1 MDITY
6 LGHSSFKIKG
16 KTATVVTD
24 PFDESAVGLK
34 YPAVEAD
41 IVTTSH
47 DHDDHGK
54 IKLVKNYKKAF
65 TGPGEYEVMGISFIG
80 IPSFHDEKKSLP
92 AGRQGE
98 KRGKNTIFVIEVDG
112 VRICHLGDLGHKLT
126 EGQLKKI
133 GDIDVLMIPVGG
145 EYTIDSKLAVIVMQ
159 QIEASYII
167 PMHYQVEGL
176 KSSTFKKLEPVENFL
191 KASGMVV
198 EKTDKLVVKKEMI
211 VDDQPATIVVMDRKR

>member
-24 PFDESAVGLK
+24 PFDESVVGLK
-34 YPAVEAD
+34 YPTTEAD

-54 IKLVKNYKKAF
+54 VSKVSNYKKAF

-80 IPSFHDEKKSLP
+80 ISSYHDNKK
-92 AGRQGE
+92 GDE
-98 KRGKNTIFVIEVDG
+98 RGKNTIFVIEVDG

-133 GDIDVLMIPVGG
+133 GDIDVLLIPVGG
-145 EYTIDSKLAVIVMQ
+145 EYTIDSKLAVVVMQ
-159 QIEASYII
+159 QIEASFII

-176 KSSTFKKLEPVENFL
+176 KASTFKKLEPVENFL

-198 EKTDKLVVKKEMI
+198 EKTNKLTVKKEMI
-211 VDDQPATIVVMDRKR
+211 VDDQPATIVVMDRKKA